1 MKFLPSKTIL
11 VIALSGLVLTGCA
24 NITTQEEA
32 ATVARE
38 SLPDAPPAWKMAQEN
53 VGDVQVGWIASFN
66 DPVLS
71 ALVEEA
77 QLNNRDLRA
86 AAANVESSLALS
98 RQAGAALSPQV
109 DLVAGTNSGGPLEG
123 GGGTNTS
130 YNVGLQ
136 LNWEIDVWGR
146 IRAGE
151 QAAIASAQA
160 AEADYVFAQYSIAAG
175 VAQAY
180 FIAIEAGLQESIA
193 EDTLEALTEI
203 TRIVQVQYDNG
214 LANSQDLALTKSD
227 LASAQDTVEAAG
239 GSRRDA
245 LRALEVLLGRYPGAD
260 LDVREALPTP
270 PPPPPAGVPSE
281 ILERRPDVISA
292 ERTVAA
298 AFNSLDQAKAARMPR
313 IALTSSVGGASTDLS
328 EIFDPRN
335 VAWNI
340 VGNLAAPLIDGG
352 QRQAQVEIANADQE
366 AAVAAYGQTALDAFA
381 EVESALDQGT
391 VLAKRRAALEDSAK
405 QAQEALRVARLRYNE
420 GETDLID
427 VLSIQQRV
435 FGAESN
441 LASVQRLILDQRVGL
456 NLALGG
462 SWK

>member
-1 MKFLPSKTIL
+1 MKRLTLIACTAALAACAPFGQKPDLPELTRP
-11 VIALSGLVLTGCA
+11 ALPEL
-24 NITTQEEA
+24 
-32 ATVARE
+32 
-38 SLPDAPPAWKMAQEN
+38 PPAWQVAQQS

-109 DLVAGTNSGGPLEG
+109 DLVAGSNSGGPLEG

-180 FIAIEAGLQESIA
+180 FIAIEAGLQEGIA

-214 LANSQDLALTKSD
+214 LAN
-227 LASAQDTVEAAG
+227 
-239 GSRRDA
+239 
-245 LRALEVLLGRYPGAD
+245 
-260 LDVREALPTP
+260 
-270 PPPPPAGVPSE
+270 
-281 ILERRPDVISA
+281 
-292 ERTVAA
+292 
-298 AFNSLDQAKAARMPR
+298 
-313 IALTSSVGGASTDLS
+313 
-328 EIFDPRN
+328 
-335 VAWNI
+335 
-340 VGNLAAPLIDGG
+340 
-352 QRQAQVEIANADQE
+352 
-366 AAVAAYGQTALDAFA
+366 
-381 EVESALDQGT
+381 
-391 VLAKRRAALEDSAK
+391 
-405 QAQEALRVARLRYNE
+405 
-420 GETDLID
+420 
-427 VLSIQQRV
+427 
-435 FGAESN
+435 
-441 LASVQRLILDQRVGL
+441 
-456 NLALGG
+456 
-462 SWK
+462 